1 MPTIHITTKPGK
13 SQDGLWREGDS
24 LVAHIKII
32 PENVEPNDYL
42 EGYLA
47 ERFGCSKNR
56 VSIVKGRTSPHKTV
70 AFLQDERVF
79 QMKLS
84 EIPALPQQS
93 LFE

>member
-1 MPTIHITTKPGK
+1 MPTIHVTTKLGK
-13 SQDGLWREGDS
+13 SQDGLWREGDL
-24 LVAHIKII
+24 LVAHIKEL
-32 PENVEPNDYL
+32 PQDGEANDRL
-42 EGYLA
+42 EAYLA